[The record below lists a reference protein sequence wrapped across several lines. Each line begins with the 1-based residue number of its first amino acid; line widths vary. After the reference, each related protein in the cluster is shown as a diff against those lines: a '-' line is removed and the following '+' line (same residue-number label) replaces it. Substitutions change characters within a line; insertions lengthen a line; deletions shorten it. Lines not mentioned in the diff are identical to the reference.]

1 MPAETKKIFEQNM
14 EVVKACNIYVY
25 DEEKGG

>member
-1 MPAETKKIFEQNM
+1 MPAETKKTFELNM
-14 EVVKACNIYVY
+14 EAVKSVNIYVY